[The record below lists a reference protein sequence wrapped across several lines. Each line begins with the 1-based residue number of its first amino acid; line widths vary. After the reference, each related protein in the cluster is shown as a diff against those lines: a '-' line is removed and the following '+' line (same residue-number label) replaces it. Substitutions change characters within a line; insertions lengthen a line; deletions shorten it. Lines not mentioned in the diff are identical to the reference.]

1 MEEKHIPG
9 GKQFIIV
16 LVVAAILYLFC
27 GAMMSLFGEY
37 AFIGGIIALIIFAFF
52 GFMVLT
58 HYTARFTY
66 SLKNGKLRINRMIG
80 KRNKEF
86 EFSCSDITRTMYG
99 EKPTNFAKP
108 LHSMRISM
116 VSRKNSLYIEYRNKE
131 GKNETVII
139 EPTEKLRRRIDKER
153 KKDR

>member
-1 MEEKHIPG
+1 M
-9 GKQFIIV
+9 
-16 LVVAAILYLFC
+16 
-27 GAMMSLFGEY
+27 
-37 AFIGGIIALIIFAFF
+37 
-52 GFMVLT
+52 
-58 HYTARFTY
+58 
-66 SLKNGKLRINRMIG
+66 
-80 KRNKEF
+80 
-86 EFSCSDITRTMYG
+86 
-99 EKPTNFAKP
+99 NFAKP